1 MAHIHIPD
9 GVLNIS
15 WLIFWYIITFL
26 FLLYSFHKLKDY
38 PKKAKILVGVFSALM
53 LVFMS
58 LPLGPYHLNL
68 SCLSGLIISPPLTTI
83 SVFMVNLI
91 LASVGHGGITVVGA
105 NTFLIGVLEP
115 YLAYYLYK
123 AFGKMKIPLKYSVF
137 FAVFITLTLSTF
149 AMIGIIYSGVSGG
162 FTGEILTHE
171 HENVPNQGQREPITL
186 EGATI
191 TLFPISIVGALLE
204 ALITSAT
211 IIYLSKIRPDIL
223 IGLK

>member
-53 LVFMS
+53 LVSMS

-68 SCLSGLIISPPLTTI
+68 SCLTGLIISPPLTTVSAFI
-83 SVFMVNLI
+83 VNLI

-137 FAVFITLTLSTF
+137 FAVFITLILSTF
-149 AMIGIIYSGVSGG
+149 AMIGIICSGISGG
-162 FTGEILTHE
+162 LTEEILTHE
-171 HENVPNQGQREPITL
+171 HTPDQGQKGPITL
-186 EGATI
+186 KGVTI
-191 TLFPISIVGALLE
+191 TLLPISIVGAILE

-211 IIYLSKIRPDIL
+211 ISYLSKIRPDIL

>member
-53 LVFMS
+53 LVSMS

-68 SCLSGLIISPPLTTI
+68 SCLTGLIISPPLTTVSAFI
-83 SVFMVNLI
+83 VNLI

-137 FAVFITLTLSTF
+137 FAVFITLILSTF
-149 AMIGIIYSGVSGG
+149 AIIGIICSGISGG
-162 FTGEILTHE
+162 LTEEILTHE
-171 HENVPNQGQREPITL
+171 HTSDQGQKGPITL
-186 EGATI
+186 KGVTI
-191 TLFPISIVGALLE
+191 TLLPISIVGAILE

-211 IIYLSKIRPDIL
+211 ISYLSKIRPDIL